1 MIIPVILAGGSGTRL
16 WPMSRELFPKHLLR
30 LTGSYTMFQ
39 QTLLRLEA
47 VAAAAAPLVI
57 CNQQHY
63 YPVARQMH
71 ELDLQPSAMILEPV
85 GKNTAPAVAVA
96 AIKAL
101 SVDPEARILVLPAD
115 HLIGDVSAFG
125 RAVAAADTYAK
136 QGYLITFGVIPDA
149 PETGYGYIR
158 KGRPLDESQTG
169 RKSAAAY
176 AIDQFAEK
184 PDRPTAEKYL
194 ASGRYCWNS
203 GMFLFR
209 AADVY
214 SALSRFAPEIVS
226 ACRSSWEQAS
236 FQEDAFLLDPAAF
249 ERCPADSIDY
259 AVMEKTEKGGMIP
272 FEAQWSDLGSWAAM
286 WETGQKDADGNVI
299 SGQVMARDVKNSFLF
314 SDSRLIA
321 GLGLSDCVVVDTADA
336 LLVADRQHAQ
346 DVKAVASA
354 LKAENRGEAIFHATR
369 FAKWGTCTEISRDA
383 RSGIRRICLDALTQ
397 LEFTSPWHGRLHWT
411 VVSGRGRMENNGVSR
426 LMETGQ
432 SVEIPPKSRV
442 RVKSTEADPLV
453 LIEVCVP
460 GDLPEHLCPDPE
472 K

>member
-39 QTLLRLEA
+39 QTLLRLAA
-47 VAAAAAPLVI
+47 VEAAAAPLVI

-101 SVDPEARILVLPAD
+101 SVHPEARILVLPAD

-125 RAVAAADTYAK
+125 RAVAAADAYAQ

-158 KGRPLDESQTG
+158 KGRPLYKAPTG
-169 RKSAAAY
+169 QESAAAY

-194 ASGRYCWNS
+194 ASGEYCWNS
-203 GMFLFR
+203 GMFLFS

-214 SALSRFAPEIVS
+214 AELSRFAPEIVS
-226 ACRSSWEQAS
+226 ACRGSWDRAG
-236 FQEDAFLLDPAAF
+236 FQEEALLLDSDAF

-299 SGQVMARDVKNSFLF
+299 AGQVMAREVKNSLVF
-314 SDSRLIA
+314 SGPRLIA
-321 GLGLSDCVVVDTADA
+321 VLGLSDCVIVDTADA
-336 LLVADRQHAQ
+336 LLVADRQRAQ

-354 LKAENRGEAIFHATR
+354 LKAENRREAICHATR
-369 FAKWGTCTEISRDA
+369 FVKWGTCTEISQDA
-383 RSGIRRICLDALTQ
+383 RSRIRRICLDASRG
-397 LEFTSPWHGRLHWT
+397 LEFTSPWHGTLHWT
-411 VVSGRGRMENNGVSR
+411 VVSGRGRMEANGVSR

-442 RVKSTEADPLV
+442 QVENTEADPLI

-460 GDLPEHLCPDPE
+460 GALPEHLCPDPD

>member
-47 VAAAAAPLVI
+47 VKAAHAPLVI
-57 CNQQHY
+57 CNQQHH

-71 ELDLQPSAMILEPV
+71 ELDIQPSTMILEPV
-85 GKNTAPAVAVA
+85 GRNTAPAVAVA
-96 AIKAL
+96 AINAL
-101 SVDPEARILVLPAD
+101 SIDSEARILVLPAD
-115 HLIGDVSAFG
+115 HLIGNPSAFG
-125 RAVAAADTYAK
+125 RAVAAADAYAQ

-158 KGRPLDESQTG
+158 KGRCLDEAQAG
-169 RKSAAAY
+169 QGAAEAY
-176 AIDQFAEK
+176 AIEQFVEK
-184 PDRPTAEKYL
+184 PDRPTAENYL
-194 ASGRYCWNS
+194 ASGQYCWNS

-214 SALSRFAPEIVS
+214 SELSRFVPEIVS
-226 ACRSSWEQAS
+226 ACRSSWKAGS
-236 FQEDAFLLDPAAF
+236 FQEEAFVLDSDAF

-286 WETGQKDADGNVI
+286 WETGEKDADGNVI
-299 SGQVMARDVKNSFLF
+299 SGEVMARGLKNSLVF
-314 SDSRLIA
+314 SGPRLIA
-321 GLGLSDCVVVDTADA
+321 VLGLSDCVIVDTADA
-336 LLVADRQHAQ
+336 LLVAGRQHAQ
-346 DVKAVASA
+346 DVKSLASA
-354 LKAENRGEAIFHATR
+354 LKAENRREAICHATR
-369 FAKWGTCTEISRDA
+369 FVKWGTCTEISADDGSR
-383 RSGIRRICLDALTQ
+383 IRRIYLDASRELD
-397 LEFTSPWHGRLHWT
+397 FTSPSHGTLHWT
-411 VVSGRGRMENNGVSR
+411 VVSGRGRMDCNGAARLIEN
-426 LMETGQ
+426 GQ
-432 SVEIPPKSRV
+432 SVEIPPGSRV
-442 RVKSTEADPLV
+442 RVENAEADPLV

-460 GDLPEHLCPDPE
+460 GDLPEHLLPEPD